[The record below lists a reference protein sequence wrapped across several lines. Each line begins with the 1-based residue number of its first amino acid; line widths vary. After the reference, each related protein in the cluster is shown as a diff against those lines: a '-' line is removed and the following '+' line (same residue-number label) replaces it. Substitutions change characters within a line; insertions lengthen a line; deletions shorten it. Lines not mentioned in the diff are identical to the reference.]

1 MAKHKSS
8 RRRRAGHLF
17 PTAAEDLVNA
27 RKELLEG
34 LTSEQMQS
42 TAYRLAFDDPDF
54 LLSEDLRGVRLML
67 ELNKPE
73 AVLREH
79 GVEHAV
85 VMFGSARTP
94 RPEQVQEAATEL
106 AQQMAIAPSNPGVLQ
121 RRRNVEVMQQHA
133 HYYEEARRLAALVTE
148 RSRCD
153 NCAPLHIVTGGGPG
167 IMEAANRGAWDAGG
181 DSVGFNIVLPHEQ
194 FPNPYISPQFCF
206 QFHYF
211 AMRKM
216 HFLMRARALVVFPGG
231 FGTLDELFETLTLV
245 QTRKIKPLPILIFG
259 RSFWERAV
267 NFECMVE
274 EGMISAEDLNLFRYV
289 ETADE
294 AWELIRAALDN
305 WSPDTEA

>member
-1 MAKHKSS
+1 MTNNKSP

-34 LTSEQMQS
+34 LTSKQMQS

-54 LLSEDLRGVRLML
+54 LLSEDLRGLRLML

-94 RPEQVQEAATEL
+94 RPEQVEEAATAL
-106 AQQMAIAPSNPGVLQ
+106 AQQMAIAPNNPGVLQ
-121 RRRNVEVMQQHA
+121 RQRQVEAMRQHVR
-133 HYYEEARRLAALVTE
+133 YYEEARRLAALVTAC
-148 RSRCD
+148 SRADDC
-153 NCAPLHIVTGGGPG
+153 PLLHIVTGGGPG
-167 IMEAANRGAWDAGG
+167 IMEAANRGARDADG
-181 DSVGFNIVLPHEQ
+181 DSIGFNIVLPHEQ

-245 QTRKIKPLPILIFG
+245 QTGKIKPLPILIFG
-259 RSFWERAV
+259 RSFWERV
-267 NFECMVE
+267 VDFEAMVE
-274 EGMISAEDLNLFRYV
+274 EGMISAEDLKLFSYV

-294 AWELIRAALDN
+294 AWELIRTALAN
-305 WSPDTEA
+305 WQDAEA